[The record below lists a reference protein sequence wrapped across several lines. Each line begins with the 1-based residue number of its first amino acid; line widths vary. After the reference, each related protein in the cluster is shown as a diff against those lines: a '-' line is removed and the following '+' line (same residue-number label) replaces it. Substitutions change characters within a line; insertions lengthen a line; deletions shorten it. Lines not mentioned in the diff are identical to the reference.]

1 MKAPPRSTVA
11 PAAFTCLA
19 IPMSI
24 SRPSTAQGPA
34 MTCRRL
40 PPSMTPPVPITLG
53 SGLNSRETIL
63 YGFWIGMT
71 WSTPGRISSG
81 TSRSAASSP
90 MAPMMVR
97 STPRERCGVQ
107 PAAWIFSMTWSI
119 SAWVAP
125 GLRTMIMAAP
135 FRWWV

>member
-1 MKAPPRSTVA
+1 M
-11 PAAFTCLA
+11 
-19 IPMSI
+19 
-24 SRPSTAQGPA
+24 
-34 MTCRRL
+34 
-40 PPSMTPPVPITLG
+40 
-53 SGLNSRETIL
+53 
-63 YGFWIGMT
+63 IGRT

-81 TSRSAASSP
+81 RLRSAASSP

-125 GLRTMIMAAP
+125 GLRTMITAGP
-135 FRWWV
+135 SVG